1 MFRSRT
7 DKARDNVPYKTPVK
21 ISDRT
26 TDKTTDIAIDKTT
39 DIAID
44 KTTDIKPVS
53 RTALK
58 RLQAYGIIITIT
70 PITQECLQHRLNSI
84 FETMTMW
91 SRTYSLQSG

>member
-26 TDKTTDIAIDKTT
+26 TDKTTDIAIDKT
-39 DIAID
+39 I
-44 KTTDIKPVS
+44 DIKPVS

-58 RLQAYGIIITIT
+58 RLQAYGLIITIT

>member
-39 DIAID
+39 DI
-44 KTTDIKPVS
+44 KPVS

-58 RLQAYGIIITIT
+58 RLQAYGLIITIT

>member
-7 DKARDNVPYKTPVK
+7 DKARDNVPYKTSVK

-26 TDKTTDIAIDKTT
+26 TDKTTDIAIDKT
-39 DIAID
+39 I
-44 KTTDIKPVS
+44 DIKPVS

-70 PITQECLQHRLNSI
+70 P
-84 FETMTMW
+84 
-91 SRTYSLQSG
+91 